1 MYKRQALG
9 KDPAN
14 VGGANLL
21 AMLYNSDKIS
31 DGGNEAMWALIAL
44 DSGKYAVSNDA
55 KWTRNGLVDEILA
68 YQSKDEKGFSW
79 SGKGA
84 KADIDGTA
92 MAIQALAPYYSV
104 EKVKT
109 AVDEALVY
117 LQGKMN
123 SNCQFGSS
131 EAGAQVLIALTSL
144 GKDPLNQD
152 NGFVKSVARN
162 LVTGLDA
169 YRIESKGFKHML
181 TDSTPNAMATQQALL
196 ALESCRRLKAREASI
211 YDITDFNARKTLEKR
226 VAEAEALKEDY
237 YKADLWKTMVEAK
250 NLSLI
255 HI

>member
-1 MYKRQALG
+1 MCIR
-9 KDPAN
+9 D
-14 VGGANLL
+14 
-21 AMLYNSDKIS
+21 
-31 DGGNEAMWALIAL
+31 
-44 DSGKYAVSNDA
+44 
-55 KWTRNGLVDEILA
+55 R
-68 YQSKDEKGFSW
+68 
-79 SGKGA
+79 
-84 KADIDGTA
+84 
-92 MAIQALAPYYSV
+92 
-104 EKVKT
+104 VKT
-109 AVDEALVY
+109 EVDEALVY

-131 EAGAQVLIALTSL
+131 EAGAQVLIALSSL

-226 VAEAEALKEDY
+226 VAEAEALKEEDV
-237 YKADLWKTMVEAK
+237 YKRQRRRYALPRKPPLCGCAVQAISSRSVQ
-250 NLSLI
+250 LCPA
-255 HI
+255 